1 MSPCSPRNVPYR
13 VRIAGNQGR
22 RHQVRIAVDVDLL
35 RRVAHLGRVV
45 HDQGRRMDM
54 LEKVGRRDVGHVEGR
69 VLAQQDRVHLRQVGE
84 PRFAEIGMAAL
95 LGPHPQALHRRAQ
108 HALAEAQRVRRVVM
122 QRMAARLR
130 LHGQHESAVRRD
142 VDGVDGIHLDRHAQ
156 RHVTL
161 LPCFAGS
168 PKASPWPRE
177 AGPPGRPPPGR
188 RRPCRWTDRSGFT
201 EKNRIGPD
209 GLFDAAKPAPA
220 SDAPRNPR
228 FCRPG
233 PRSGAQDCEALGRR
247 GGFETLPY
255 YRAGRLWTPDI
266 RCAPSG
272 VTQGDCRSH
281 DPS

>member
-1 MSPCSPRNVPYR
+1 MSPCSSRNVPYR

-69 VLAQQDRVHLRQVGE
+69 VLAQQDRVHFRQVGE
-84 PRFAEIGMAAL
+84 PRFAQIGMAAL
-95 LGPHPQALHRRAQ
+95 LGPHGQALHWRAQ

-130 LHGQHESAVRRD
+130 LHGQHESAVRPD

-161 LPCFAGS
+161 LPSPGS
-168 PKASPWPRE
+168 RTLFQDPAPGPCSKTRRPLAAPPPCMFQVIRSPRTCPVARE
-177 AGPPGRPPPGR
+177 AGPAGARPRSEPPALPHRSAQIGTVS
-188 RRPCRWTDRSGFT
+188 PEKIEIDRT
-201 EKNRIGPD
+201 VC
-209 GLFDAAKPAPA
+209 L
-220 SDAPRNPR
+220 APRSPPARHIDRN
-228 FCRPG
+228 G
-233 PRSGAQDCEALGRR
+233 PQS
-247 GGFETLPY
+247 LP
-255 YRAGRLWTPDI
+255 
-266 RCAPSG
+266 
-272 VTQGDCRSH
+272 
-281 DPS
+281 